1 MKLEKSVEI
10 EIEVQPDPKVVVIG
24 DDEISSKELA
34 LLLEEA
40 GIETTMARNA
50 NIRKI
55 DDALPNAVIVEE
67 KAGKGGWEVSS
78 QIRQKSNV
86 PIIVLG
92 DSNSEIAWAKAAAYG
107 VDCYLHKPFGSRELV
122 ARIKSLVRRY
132 DDTSDGFTGLT
143 RRGLPARV

>member
-34 LLLEEA
+34 SLLEEA

-50 NIRKI
+50 SIRKI

-143 RRGLPARV
+143 RGGFPARV